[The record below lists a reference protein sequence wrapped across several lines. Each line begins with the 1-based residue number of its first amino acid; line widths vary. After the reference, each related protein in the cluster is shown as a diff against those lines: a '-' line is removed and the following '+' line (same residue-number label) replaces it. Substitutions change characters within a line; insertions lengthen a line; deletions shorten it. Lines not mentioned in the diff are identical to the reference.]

1 MIVNDMPIWDDDI
14 SEKLTQIRDFMPLAL
29 EKPTWDYINNLFSSG
44 YPYNDF
50 FNNLY
55 LNMYQVYIFFLHAFL
70 VRVYK
75 FYTNDQ
81 SLLILQKT
89 KAIAKNSKELL
100 KLESLRHNTF
110 NMIEKDTRIH
120 LFNILDIDESNGSTF
135 TDNHKTI
142 FKLRDNV
149 SHFNESVISKDL
161 LLEILD
167 RIIYNLS
174 FISENLYQQTK
185 TLIYDTLNEAIT
197 NDVIDT
203 ENYHSY
209 FEELNWAYYL
219 NANDYKNF
227 INKKYLI
234 DTSVENSPKF
244 YWSKYVMDVGI
255 YEEN

>member
-1 MIVNDMPIWDDDI
+1 M
-14 SEKLTQIRDFMPLAL
+14 EKT
-29 EKPTWDYINNLFSSG
+29 TGDYINNLFGSA

-55 LNMYQVYIFFLHAFL
+55 LNMYQVYIFVLHSFL

-89 KAIAKNSKELL
+89 KTIAKNSKELL

-120 LFNILDIDESNGSTF
+120 FFNLLDLDESKGSTF
-135 TDNHKTI
+135 TDNHKKI
-142 FKLRDNV
+142 FNLRDNV
-149 SHFNESVISKDL
+149 SHFNETVISKVL
-161 LLEILD
+161 LLEYLD
-167 RIIYNLS
+167 RIISNLS

-185 TLIYDTLNEAIT
+185 TLIYDTLNETIT
-197 NDVIDT
+197 NDVIDI

-219 NANDYKNF
+219 NTNDYKNF

-234 DTSVENSPKF
+234 DMSVVNSPKF
-244 YWSKYVMDVGI
+244 YWSKYVINVGI
-255 YEEN
+255 YEENRTI

>member
-120 LFNILDIDESNGSTF
+120 LFNLLDIDESKGSTF
-135 TDNHKTI
+135 TDIPN
-142 FKLRDNV
+142 
-149 SHFNESVISKDL
+149 
-161 LLEILD
+161 
-167 RIIYNLS
+167 
-174 FISENLYQQTK
+174 
-185 TLIYDTLNEAIT
+185 
-197 NDVIDT
+197 
-203 ENYHSY
+203 
-209 FEELNWAYYL
+209 
-219 NANDYKNF
+219 
-227 INKKYLI
+227 
-234 DTSVENSPKF
+234 
-244 YWSKYVMDVGI
+244 GI
-255 YEEN
+255 YTDCVTGDSITVTDGTLTAECTGKGNARIYVLNGPGKIGEDGVYLQ

>member
-50 FNNLY
+50 FNILY

-120 LFNILDIDESNGSTF
+120 LFNLLDIDESNGSTF

-161 LLEILD
+161 LLELLD

-219 NANDYKNF
+219 NINDYKNF

-234 DTSVENSPKF
+234 DMSVENSPKF
-244 YWSKYVMDVGI
+244 YWSKYVMDIGI